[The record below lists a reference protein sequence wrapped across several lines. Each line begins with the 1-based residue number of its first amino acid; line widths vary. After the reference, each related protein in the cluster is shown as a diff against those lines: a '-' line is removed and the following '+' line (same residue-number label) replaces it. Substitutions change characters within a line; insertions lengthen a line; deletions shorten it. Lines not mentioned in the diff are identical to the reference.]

1 MSGPYK
7 ILDGSDAAAAVAEID
22 GMTLTSG
29 NVAAQVRSVTEKYGA
44 DKMTSVAAER
54 AVQELVTNQNAN
66 PKTIARDIVGST
78 VANPN
83 IAALNAQREA
93 ANVPE
98 NASPQQKENAALNAS
113 ESAAEAAGA
122 SGQAARNKTQAY
134 LDQGVSPAQAAM
146 LGTLAVVA
154 PAVGSNPDATGY
166 EIYGYLTAHVTDY
179 VSESYCETE
188 ERKVTGVATH
198 EYDNSLIVNTP
209 ATLHIDCAH
218 YLAEAQTDTSA
229 LWFSTGIYSS
239 GYDVT
244 QLAPISITG
253 ASVSAYALAYTGI
266 KTTMFSGAYDKTF
279 LNLFDFFGVIC
290 TVGAPKNVGLTATTQ
305 NYKTK
310 IGIFLSKC
318 SLFK

>member
-1 MSGPYK
+1 
-7 ILDGSDAAAAVAEID
+7 AEID

-134 LDQGVSPAQAAM
+134 LDQGVS
-146 LGTLAVVA
+146 
-154 PAVGSNPDATGY
+154 
-166 EIYGYLTAHVTDY
+166 
-179 VSESYCETE
+179 
-188 ERKVTGVATH
+188 
-198 EYDNSLIVNTP
+198 
-209 ATLHIDCAH
+209 
-218 YLAEAQTDTSA
+218 
-229 LWFSTGIYSS
+229 
-239 GYDVT
+239 
-244 QLAPISITG
+244 
-253 ASVSAYALAYTGI
+253 
-266 KTTMFSGAYDKTF
+266 
-279 LNLFDFFGVIC
+279 
-290 TVGAPKNVGLTATTQ
+290 
-305 NYKTK
+305 
-310 IGIFLSKC
+310 
-318 SLFK
+318 